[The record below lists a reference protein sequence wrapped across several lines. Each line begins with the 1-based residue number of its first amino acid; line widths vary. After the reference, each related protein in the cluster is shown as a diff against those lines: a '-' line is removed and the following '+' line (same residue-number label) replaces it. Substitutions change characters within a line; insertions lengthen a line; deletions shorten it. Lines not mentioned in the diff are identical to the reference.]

1 MTAVHLSS
9 ALLLSTALASA
20 VYPRL
25 DDGLARTPQMGFAF
39 ALVWTAWNTYN
50 QYNCFPNESIVHEN
64 AQALVD
70 SGLAG
75 LGYHYVTIDCGWSVE
90 ERLPD
95 GTLTWNETLFPQ
107 GFPAMG
113 RYLHDLGLFFG
124 AYGDSGILLCGSP
137 PNQTGSLYHE
147 EIDAETFAEWEVDS
161 LKYDN
166 CYSDAASNYPN
177 VNYAPSTSP
186 HPRFATMSHYL
197 QSQNRAILFQ
207 ICEWGIDFP
216 ALWAP
221 ALGHSWRIGNDIIPH
236 WRSIFRTLNQAVP
249 QTHFAGPGQW
259 PDLDM
264 LLVGLD
270 GVLSIPEEQTHF
282 SLWAVL
288 KSPLVIGAA
297 IDDGMRAGSLEILR
311 NEDVIAYNQD
321 TLGESAS
328 LRRRWSDA
336 GYEVWS
342 GPLEGDR
349 VVAALINWSDE
360 ERELTLDLP
369 DVGLQFAGGLR
380 NIWRGEAESDVK
392 TSYIARVKGHGV
404 MLVELSETLPA
415 GEYPSRIFAKTNG
428 QSTAF
433 SRIYAVT
440 SSHRYSLEVIFSQS
454 SPGTNISITT
464 CATGLPV
471 HISVPAGAAS
481 VSAMVALS
489 AGFDNT
495 IIIDGDGLISSI
507 HLTPPKPTYY
517 PATQN
522 TTVTGDTT
530 PYTCPES
537 SCLPTGTKLTNLD
550 SDSTAIFQVT
560 SNTSGPKYLEID
572 YINNEVAFASS
583 WGWGSNSRNL
593 TIQVNDE
600 EPVRLEVPL
609 SGQHSELFGPGLGW
623 YDSGRLGVLTDGWR
637 VGGNEVVFGNVGGQA
652 GSSPWAPD
660 LVGVGVYD

>member
-1 MTAVHLSS
+1 MAAI
-9 ALLLSTALASA
+9 ALASLLSTALGIPLHA
-20 VYPRL
+20 RL
-25 DDGLARTPQMGFAF
+25 NDGLARTPQMG
-39 ALVWTAWNTYN
+39 WNTYN

-64 AQALVD
+64 AQALVG
-70 SGLAG
+70 SGLAD
-75 LGYHYVTIDCGWSVE
+75 LGYRYVTIDCGWSVE
-90 ERLPD
+90 DRLPD

-107 GFPAMG
+107 GFPALG
-113 RYLHDLGLFFG
+113 RHLHDLGLLFG

-147 EIDAETFAEWEVDS
+147 DIDARTFAEWEVDS

-166 CYSDAASNYPN
+166 CYSDAATNYPN

-186 HPRFATMSHYL
+186 HPRFANMSQYL
-197 QSQNRAILFQ
+197 QSQDRPILFQ

-221 ALGHSWRIGNDIIPH
+221 ALGHSWRIGNDITPH

-270 GVLSIPEEQTHF
+270 GVLSVPEEQTHF

-297 IDDGMRAGSLEILR
+297 IGEMRAESLEILR
-311 NEDVIAYNQD
+311 NEDVIAFNQD
-321 TLGESAS
+321 AVGESAR

-369 DVGLQFAGGLR
+369 DVGLQFAGGVR
-380 NIWRGEAESDVK
+380 NIWRGEAKNDVK
-392 TSYIARVKGHGV
+392 TSYTASVQGHGV
-404 MLVELSETLPA
+404 MLVELSEALSA
-415 GEYPSRIFAKTNG
+415 GEYPSDIFANTNG
-428 QSTAF
+428 QSTTF
-433 SRIYAVT
+433 SPVYALT
-440 SSHRYSLEVIFSQS
+440 SSHGYTLNITFSQP
-454 SPGTNISITT
+454 SPATNISVATS
-464 CATGLPV
+464 ATGLPV
-471 HISVPAGAAS
+471 SISVPSGASS
-481 VSAMVALS
+481 VSALVALN
-489 AGFDNT
+489 AGSENT
-495 IIIDGDGLISSI
+495 ITINGASIISSI
-507 HLTPPKPTYY
+507 HLTPPKPAYY
-517 PATQN
+517 SATQN
-522 TTVTGDTT
+522 TILTGGTS
-530 PYTCPES
+530 PYTCPDLF
-537 SCLPTGTKLTNLD
+537 CLPTGAKLTNLD
-550 SDSTAIFQVT
+550 VDSTAIFHIAST
-560 SNTSGPKYLEID
+560 TSGSKYLEID
-572 YINNEVAFASS
+572 YINNEVAFDSS
-583 WGWGSNSRNL
+583 WGWGANSRNL

-637 VGGNEVVFGNVGGQA
+637 VGGNEVVFGNEGGQA
-652 GSSPWAPD
+652 GFSSWAPD

>member
-1 MTAVHLSS
+1 MAAI
-9 ALLLSTALASA
+9 ALASLLSTALGNPLQA
-20 VYPRL
+20 L
-25 DDGLARTPQMGFAF
+25 NDGLARTPQMG
-39 ALVWTAWNTYN
+39 WNTYN

-64 AQALVD
+64 AQALV
-70 SGLAG
+70 
-75 LGYHYVTIDCGWSVE
+75 TIDCGWSVE
-90 ERLPD
+90 DRLPD

-107 GFPAMG
+107 GFPALG
-113 RYLHDLGLFFG
+113 RHLHDLGLLFG
-124 AYGDSGILLCGSP
+124 TYGDSGILLCGSP

-147 EIDAETFAEWEVDS
+147 DIDARTFAEWEVDS

-166 CYSDAASNYPN
+166 CYSDAATNYPN

-186 HPRFATMSHYL
+186 HPRFANMSQYL
-197 QSQNRAILFQ
+197 QSQDRPILFQ

-221 ALGHSWRIGNDIIPH
+221 ALGHSWRIGNDITPH

-270 GVLSIPEEQTHF
+270 GVLSVPEEQTHF

-297 IDDGMRAGSLEILR
+297 IAGMRAESLEILR
-311 NEDVIAYNQD
+311 NEDVIAFNQD
-321 TLGESAS
+321 TVGESAR

-369 DVGLQFAGGLR
+369 DVGLQFAGGVR

-392 TSYIARVKGHGV
+392 TSYTASVQGHGV
-404 MLVELSETLPA
+404 MLVELSEALSA
-415 GEYPSRIFAKTNG
+415 GEYPSDIFANING
-428 QSTAF
+428 QSTTF
-433 SRIYAVT
+433 SPVYALT
-440 SSHRYSLEVIFSQS
+440 SSHGYTLNITFSQP
-454 SPGTNISITT
+454 SPATNISVATS
-464 CATGLPV
+464 ATGLPV
-471 HISVPAGAAS
+471 SISVPSGASS
-481 VSAMVALS
+481 VSALPA
-489 AGFDNT
+489 
-495 IIIDGDGLISSI
+495 
-507 HLTPPKPTYY
+507 YY
-517 PATQN
+517 SATQN
-522 TTVTGDTT
+522 TTLTGGTS
-530 PYTCPES
+530 PYTCPDLF
-537 SCLPTGTKLTNLD
+537 CLPTGAKLTNLD
-550 SDSTAIFQVT
+550 ADSTAIFHIAST
-560 SNTSGPKYLEID
+560 TSGSKYLEID
-572 YINNEVAFASS
+572 YINNEVAFDSS
-583 WGWGSNSRNL
+583 WGWGANSRNL

-637 VGGNEVVFGNVGGQA
+637 VGGNEVVFGNEEGQA
-652 GSSPWAPD
+652 GFSSWAPD

>member
-1 MTAVHLSS
+1 MAAIIFAS
-9 ALLLSTALASA
+9 LLSTALGSGLHA
-20 VYPRL
+20 RL
-25 DDGLARTPQMGFAF
+25 DDGLARTPQMG
-39 ALVWTAWNTYN
+39 WNTYN

-70 SGLAG
+70 TGLADF
-75 LGYHYVTIDCGWSVE
+75 GYRYVTIDCGWSVE
-90 ERLPD
+90 DRLPN
-95 GTLTWNETLFPQ
+95 GTITWNETLFPQ
-107 GFPAMG
+107 GFPALG
-113 RYLHDLGLFFG
+113 QFLHDLGLLFG

-147 EIDAETFAEWEVDS
+147 DIDARTFAEWKVDA

-166 CYSDAASNYPN
+166 CYSDAAENYPN

-186 HPRFATMSHYL
+186 HPRFANMSHYI
-197 QSQNRAILFQ
+197 QSQDRPILFQ

-249 QTHFAGPGQW
+249 QMHFAGPGQW

-270 GVLSIPEEQTHF
+270 SVLSVPEEQTHF

-297 IDDGMRAGSLEILR
+297 IGGMRAESLDILG
-311 NEDVIAYNQD
+311 NKDVIAFNQD
-321 TLGESAS
+321 ALGESAR

-342 GPLEGDR
+342 GRLEGGK

-369 DVGLQFAGGLR
+369 DVGVQFAGGLR
-380 NIWRGEAESDVK
+380 NIWRGKRKSDVK
-392 TSYIARVKGHGV
+392 TSYTARVEGHGV
-404 MLVELSETLPA
+404 MLVELSDTLPV
-415 GEYPSRIFAKTNG
+415 GKYPSEIFAHTNG
-428 QSTAF
+428 ESTTF
-433 SRIYAVT
+433 SPVYAIT
-440 SSHRYSLEVIFSQS
+440 SSREYTLNITFSQPPTAKNIFVTTS
-454 SPGTNISITT
+454 ATRSP
-464 CATGLPV
+464 V
-471 HISVPAGAAS
+471 RISVPSGASSISALVPLTAGSGNTITIKGAA
-481 VSAMVALS
+481 
-489 AGFDNT
+489 
-495 IIIDGDGLISSI
+495 LISFI
-507 HLTPPKPTYY
+507 HLAPPVPIYY

-522 TTVTGDTT
+522 TTLAGNTA
-530 PYTCPES
+530 PYSCPS
-537 SCLPTGTKLTNLD
+537 AFCHPTGSKLTNLD
-550 SDSTAIFQVT
+550 TNSTATFHIPST
-560 SNTSGPKYLEID
+560 TSGSKYIEVD
-572 YINNEVAFASS
+572 FINNEVAFDSS

-593 TIQVNDE
+593 TIRVNDR

-609 SGQHSELFGPGLGW
+609 SGQHSELSGPGLGW
-623 YDSGRLGVLTDGWR
+623 YDSGRLGVLTGGWK
-637 VGGNEVVFGNVGGQA
+637 VGGNEVVFGNEGGEGGFSA
-652 GSSPWAPD
+652 WAPD